1 MAGNRRSNVVRYRK
15 PLRINIGQ
23 IIYGIILIY
32 IVCCV
37 VLYFTKTHVTIYEVQ
52 LGSLAK
58 NNSYTGIIL
67 REESVVHSDYA
78 GYINYYA
85 RENEKVGVGNS
96 VYTIDE
102 TGKLS
107 NMIADRTS
115 GESVLNDKDFAEVR
129 TEIMNFSHTFSKDDF
144 RSVYDFKYSMN
155 GAVLKMMSMNVMNT
169 LDELT
174 AENGTSMLHIGTAQ
188 QDGILVYSTDG
199 YESLT
204 ADSFTAESF
213 DQANYEKVL
222 VKSND
227 LVNKGDPVYKVI
239 TSEKWSVIIPIEEE
253 RLPEIEEE
261 SYLEVEFLKD
271 STKAWGALT
280 ILRKDGGVYA
290 KLDFE
295 NSMIRFATDRFINIE
310 LLLDE
315 KVGLKIPVTSVIER
329 EFYTIPKD
337 YITFGGDSSVG
348 GFMKE
353 SYQEDGTLTTEYVE
367 TDIYHSTD
375 TEYYIDKDQFSAG
388 EYIIKPDSTEK
399 YPISKTATLVG
410 VFNVNKGYADFKQV
424 TVLYQNEEYCIV
436 QPNNP
441 YSLSVY
447 DHIILDATTVIDK
460 EILY

>member
-1 MAGNRRSNVVRYRK
+1 MAGNRRSNVVRYRR

-23 IIYGIILIY
+23 IIYGIILVY

-37 VLYFTKTHVTIYEVQ
+37 VLYFTKSHVTIYEVQ

-58 NNSYTGIIL
+58 NNSYTGLIL
-67 REESVVHSDYA
+67 REESIAYADYA

-85 RENEKVGVGNS
+85 RESEKVGVGNS

-102 TGKLS
+102 SGKLS
-107 NMIADRTS
+107 SIIADRTS
-115 GESVLNDKDFAEVR
+115 GENVLTDQDLSEVR
-129 TEIMNFSHTFSKDDF
+129 NEIMNFSNLFTEEEF
-144 RSVYDFKYSMN
+144 RSVYDFKYSIN
-155 GAVLKMMSMNVMNT
+155 GAVLKMMSMNVMST

-174 AENGTSMLHIGTAQ
+174 ADNGTSMLHIGTAQ

-199 YESLT
+199 YENVT
-204 ADSFTAESF
+204 ADTFTAESF
-213 DQANYEKVL
+213 DQTQYEKAL

-227 LVNKGDPVYKVI
+227 LVDKGDSVYKLI

-253 RLPEIEEE
+253 RVSEIEEE
-261 SYLEVEFLKD
+261 SYLQVEFLKD
-271 STKAWGALT
+271 NTKAWGALS
-280 ILRKDGGVYA
+280 ILRRDGGVYA

-310 LLLDE
+310 LLLNE
-315 KVGLKIPVTSVIER
+315 KEGLKIPVTSVIER
-329 EFYTIPKD
+329 EFYTVPKEYVTISGED
-337 YITFGGDSSVG
+337 GVG
-348 GFMKE
+348 EFAKE
-353 SYQEDGTLTTEYVE
+353 SYKEDGTLTTEYIE
-367 TDIYHSTD
+367 ANIYHSTD
-375 TEYYIDKDQFSAG
+375 TEYYIDKEKFQAG
-388 EYIIKPDSTEK
+388 DYIIKPDSTEK

-424 TVLYQNEEYCIV
+424 TVLYKNDEYCIV
-436 QPNNP
+436 QPNNK

-447 DHIILDATTVIDK
+447 DHIVLDATTVVDK